1 MTDATKQ
8 PAQPRA
14 KKTPEQALAA
24 LHLKQ
29 RALAA
34 KAAKL
39 QRAIDER
46 KNATLAA
53 NRTRIGKLADEAGV
67 LDLPDDVIKA
77 AFADLAKAHGIQTP
91 SQPA

>member
-1 MTDATKQ
+1 MTEAIKT
-8 PAQPRA
+8 AQTRA
-14 KKTPEQALAA
+14 KKSPEQALAA
-24 LHLKQ
+24 LQLKQ

-53 NRTRIGKLADEAGV
+53 NRARIGKLADEAGV
-67 LDLPDDVIKA
+67 LDLPDEVIKA
-77 AFADLAKAHGIQTP
+77 AFTQVAKAHGIQPNT
-91 SQPA
+91 QPA